1 MSKHKTVSITRKQES
16 PSSSFVRGMIIFAA
30 CLYAIP
36 QMSSLFREGILINK
50 QSVLFVPPVP
60 YVKMMSGTFESFFAD
75 LFYIRGMLAISD
87 EIADTQEKVEWVQQN
102 FHATLELDPQMTEA
116 YFFGGVVIAKD
127 EASIKKG
134 IEFLEKNRP
143 LNPALWKIPYW
154 IGFNYY
160 QLGNYLK
167 AIEYYEKA
175 SRLPKAMLFLKKI
188 QPMLYYQAGES
199 DLGIIYL
206 ESFLNSLKDDKE
218 REAVQKKIEWLKG
231 ISFLEQSIARFKAG
245 HGSLPPDLET
255 LVRDGMISD
264 IPKDPFG
271 HGYYLEQETGKVK
284 SKLGDSDDES
294 EHHHGPGEG
303 SRK

>member
-1 MSKHKTVSITRKQES
+1 MAEHKMVSITRKQES
-16 PSSSFVRGMIIFAA
+16 PSVSFVRGMIIFAA

-50 QSVLFVPPVP
+50 PSVLFVPPVP

-75 LFYIRGMLAISD
+75 LFYIRGLLAMGD
-87 EIADTQEKVEWVQQN
+87 EIVDTQEKVQWVQEN
-102 FHATLELDPQMTEA
+102 FHAALELDPQMTEA
-116 YFFGGVVIAKD
+116 YFFAGVVIAKD

-134 IEFLEKNRP
+134 IEFLEKNTPLRP
-143 LNPALWKIPYW
+143 TEWRIPYW

-175 SRLPKAMLFLKKI
+175 SKLPGARLFLKKI
-188 QPMLYYQAGES
+188 QPMMYYQAGES

-231 ISFLEQSIARFKAG
+231 ISFLEQSLARFKAQY
-245 HGSLPPDLET
+245 GSLPPDLET
-255 LVRDGMISD
+255 LIRDGMISD
-264 IPKDPFG
+264 VPKDPFG

-294 EHHHGPGEG
+294 EH
-303 SRK
+303 R